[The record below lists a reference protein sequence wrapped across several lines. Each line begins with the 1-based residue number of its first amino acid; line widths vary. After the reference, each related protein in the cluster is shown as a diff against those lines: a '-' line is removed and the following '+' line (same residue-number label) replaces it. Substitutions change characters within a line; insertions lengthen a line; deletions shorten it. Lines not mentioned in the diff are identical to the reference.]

1 MENTLVFLYDGSMS
15 TTTTLY
21 QLAKAFQDAA
31 ISSLFS
37 ENDLICVITTRSTPY
52 YVSFVDDALAAY
64 KGERGLRGYLEISFS
79 DEGLSDIEHLE
90 LQHQQ
95 ECLLMLHEESLKDLE
110 KEEQQAILESKV
122 SFAKG
127 QYPSFHSKA
136 PYAYIVPLSKEEEED
151 LVLILRALLYAK
163 EYFSQY
169 EKPNKN
175 NSVLN
180 WLETQNLEDIQKRE
194 YLPTIKADGDSFIV
208 TAEVLDDEAYGVYY
222 PQAIFTDAQRQLY
235 YKRLKPKTGKIF
247 YIAIG
252 VLPNPV
258 LSEKDRRIIFPM
270 YQVVYDPVADQVLDL
285 YMVEDYEQEHGKFI
299 ARLLEMFD
307 SGQKPQAIHCY
318 SKRAMALLS
327 QLGKQIGIMIVE
339 GVEKERMQELLI
351 EMFEE
356 VSSNHHHDE
365 S

>member
-1 MENTLVFLYDGSMS
+1 MNTTIS
-15 TTTTLY
+15 LY

-31 ISSLFS
+31 VSSVFS
-37 ENDLICVITTRSTPY
+37 ENDLICVINAKQVPY
-52 YVSFVDDALAAY
+52 YVSLADNALAAY

-79 DEGLSDIEHLE
+79 DDDLSDIEYLE

-95 ECLLMLHEESLKDLE
+95 QCLLMLHEDSLTDLE
-110 KEEQQAILESKV
+110 KEAQQAILESKV

-163 EYFSQY
+163 EYFSEY
-169 EKPNKN
+169 KKTDKN
-175 NSVLN
+175 NSFFH
-180 WLETQNLEDIQKRE
+180 WLEKQGLDDVQRRE

-222 PQAIFTDAQRQLY
+222 PQAFFTDEERQLQ
-235 YKRLKPKTGKIF
+235 YKRLKPKAGKIF

-299 ARLLEMFD
+299 ARLLEIFD